1 MLLMIIF
8 SVIYVVKK
16 YVRMN
21 LSGQLLAIS
30 REWIL
35 SAQPSK
41 LLFTQ
46 QVSAGTMN
54 EIVHLKQQIER
65 ILEACRIFV
74 FS

>member
-35 SAQPSK
+35 CAQPSK

>member
-65 ILEACRIFV
+65 ILEACRTFV
-74 FS
+74 F